1 LSSRTAT
8 SCPKQVYYYRLL
20 NFVQENPV
28 KQMDQKI
35 QDVIQQKEDLRQ
47 KADLL
52 TQEKGVGPACLSFL
66 SALDC

>member
-1 LSSRTAT
+1 
-8 SCPKQVYYYRLL
+8 
-20 NFVQENPV
+20 
-28 KQMDQKI
+28 MDQKI